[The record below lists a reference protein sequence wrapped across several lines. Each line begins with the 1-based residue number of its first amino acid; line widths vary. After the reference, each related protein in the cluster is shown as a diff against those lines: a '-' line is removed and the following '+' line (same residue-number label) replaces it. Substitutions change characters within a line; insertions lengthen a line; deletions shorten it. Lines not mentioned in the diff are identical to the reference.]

1 MEITIE
7 LCRALFDKYYSIMVE
22 DTGRTFNINM
32 HTFECFAISD
42 EEAVGKMYLNKPEFM
57 GREIIK
63 ITAI

>member
-32 HTFECFAISD
+32 HTFECFAISE
-42 EEAVGKMYLNKPEFM
+42 EEAIGKMFRDRPEFKN
-57 GREIIK
+57 RKIIK